1 MYKSLEDRFHDF
13 MTSLPHVERIDTMN
27 MSAPIVGKDPKKS
40 DYFWFERQII
50 VELKTLTEDP
60 SYKVHKEMDK
70 HRDRED
76 YPVFYGKAP
85 LHHVLPHLSGGD
97 GIHKKIHRGITR
109 QIEDYFRS
117 ANKQIHDT
125 KSRYK
130 LPSSI
135 GLLTILNE
143 NIDIMTPH
151 TVQYK
156 VSELLI
162 SMHTDGSPRF
172 PHIDYVWILFESHQ
186 APVKNGVMGLPS
198 VLIAKSVTPDRDCF
212 NALFE
217 EIQSGWA
224 RYNGTPFI
232 AMYDTSIP
240 SINFYKTNPKQR

>member
-1 MYKSLEDRFHDF
+1 MYKSLEDRFHAF
-13 MTSLPHVERIDTMN
+13 MISLPHVEQIDAMN
-27 MSAPIVGKDPKKS
+27 MSTPIAGKDPKKS
-40 DYFWFERQII
+40 DYFLFERQII
-50 VELKTLTEDP
+50 VELKTLTKDP

-76 YPVFYGKAP
+76 YLIFYGKAP
-85 LHHVLPHLSGGD
+85 LHHVLPHLPD
-97 GIHKKIHRGITR
+97 GNAIHKKIHRDITR

-117 ANKQIHDT
+117 ANKQIHDA
-125 KSRYK
+125 KSQYSIS
-130 LPSSI
+130 SSI

-143 NIDIMTPH
+143 NIEIMTPH

-186 APVKNGVMGLPS
+186 APVKNGVIGLPS
-198 VLIAKSVTPDRDCF
+198 VLIAKSVTQDEDRF

-224 RYNGTPFI
+224 RYNGIPFT

-240 SINFYKTNPKQR
+240 SINFYKINPKQR